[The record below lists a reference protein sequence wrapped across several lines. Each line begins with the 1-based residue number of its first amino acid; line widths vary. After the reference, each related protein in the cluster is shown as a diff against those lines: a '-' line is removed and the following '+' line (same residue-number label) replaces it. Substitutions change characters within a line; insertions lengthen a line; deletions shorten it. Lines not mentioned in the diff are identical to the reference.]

1 VNKASAQRSIF
12 PTTLPIGTIGDLLAG
27 CTAMLES
34 VGIEEPDRE
43 ARDIIAAVLDVPRFW
58 AAANSVADASPE
70 VAVSVIRAAMQRA
83 AGAPL
88 AYAVGRASFRHIT
101 LDVDD
106 RVLIP
111 RVETEVLVERVIDH
125 CTSKTRRIADIGTGS
140 GAIALS
146 LAFEREFDLVIATDI
161 SFDALTVASANATSL
176 AKVLRSAVEFRHGS
190 LLAPLAGEKLDAV
203 VCNPPYISFAEI
215 GELPADVRDWEPSL
229 ALLCPDDGLSVTRE
243 LIRTS
248 PSVLVHGGFLA
259 IEVDTRRAG
268 TVAEMVAVDGRYSG
282 VEVLLDLTGRE
293 RFVFATRA

>member
-1 VNKASAQRSIF
+1 MSRSSAAFF

-34 VGIEEPDRE
+34 VGVAEPDRE
-43 ARDIIAAVLDVPRFW
+43 ARDIVAAVLDVPRFW
-58 AAANSVADASPE
+58 AAANSVADATPD
-70 VAVSVIRAAMQRA
+70 VARSVIRAAMRRA

-101 LDVDD
+101 LEVDE

-111 RVETEVLVERVIDH
+111 RVETEVLVERVLER
-125 CTSKTRRIADIGTGS
+125 CTPGTRRIADIGTGS

-161 SFDALTVASANATSL
+161 SLDSIAVAAANASALASL
-176 AKVLRSAVEFRHGS
+176 LKCAVEFRHGS
-190 LLAPLAGEKLDAV
+190 LLAPLAGEELDAV

-215 GELPADVRDWEPSL
+215 HELPADVRDWEPSV

-243 LIRTS
+243 LIRHA
-248 PSVLVHGGFLA
+248 PSVLKQRGFLA
-259 IEVDTRRAG
+259 LEVDARRAG
-268 TVAEMVAVDGRYSG
+268 TVAEMVAVDDRYSG